1 MVLELEQLLK
11 KRGGWIMDH
20 IQIKE
25 LEVFANHGVL
35 KQENELGQ
43 KFVVSVDLTVDT
55 SKAAESDDIEDAV
68 NYVEVAELIHS
79 ETKRNTFQLIE
90 HLAGHLAEQILL
102 TFPLVKSLSLRID
115 KPWAPIRL
123 PLKTVSVE
131 IQRGWHTVCLG
142 IGSNMGDKHANLD
155 QALEILAADEHN
167 QLVKVSDYIVTEPV
181 GGVEQ
186 DDFLNGAVVM
196 QTLYTPQ
203 QILDQI
209 GVIEKKLDRVRTI
222 HWGPRTIDVDI
233 LLYDEEVV
241 VEENLI
247 IPHPEMCNRR
257 FVLEPLDQIAPYR
270 VHPICSKTI
279 HELLMALDQ

>member
-1 MVLELEQLLK
+1 
-11 KRGGWIMDH
+11 MDH

-102 TFPLVKSLSLRID
+102 TFPLVRSLSLRID

-233 LLYDEEVV
+233 LLYDDEVV

-270 VHPICSKTI
+270 VHPICSKWVIVVLKGRVKNGGKFQTSCT
-279 HELLMALDQ
+279 

>member
-1 MVLELEQLLK
+1 MVLELGQHFK

-102 TFPLVKSLSLRID
+102 TFPLVRSLSLRID

-142 IGSNMGDKHANLD
+142 IGSN
-155 QALEILAADEHN
+155 
-167 QLVKVSDYIVTEPV
+167 LV
-181 GGVEQ
+181 
-186 DDFLNGAVVM
+186 
-196 QTLYTPQ
+196 
-203 QILDQI
+203 
-209 GVIEKKLDRVRTI
+209 
-222 HWGPRTIDVDI
+222 
-233 LLYDEEVV
+233 
-241 VEENLI
+241 
-247 IPHPEMCNRR
+247 
-257 FVLEPLDQIAPYR
+257 PLGTR
-270 VHPICSKTI
+270 
-279 HELLMALDQ
+279 

>member
-1 MVLELEQLLK
+1 MDKIEIRDLE
-11 KRGGWIMDH
+11 I
-20 IQIKE
+20 
-25 LEVFANHGVL
+25 FANHGVFP
-35 KQENELGQ
+35 EETALGQ
-43 KFVVSVDLTVDT
+43 KFVVSAVMYTETRPAGLADDLSASINYGEVSHMITDFLQKNT
-55 SKAAESDDIEDAV
+55 YKLLEAA
-68 NYVEVAELIHS
+68 VE
-79 ETKRNTFQLIE
+79 N
-90 HLAGHLAEQILL
+90 LAEMLL
-102 TFPLVKSLSLRID
+102 LSLPLLKKITLRIE
-115 KPWAPIRL
+115 KPWAPVGL
-123 PLKTVSVE
+123 PLKTVAVE
-131 IQRGWHTVCLG
+131 ITRGWHTAYVAF
-142 IGSNMGDKHANLD
+142 GSNMGDKHANLD

-233 LLYDEEVV
+233 LLYDDEVV

>member
-102 TFPLVKSLSLRID
+102 TFPLVRSLSLRID

-233 LLYDEEVV
+233 LLYDDEVV

>member
-1 MVLELEQLLK
+1 M
-11 KRGGWIMDH
+11 RGIGVRATFQKAWIMDH

-102 TFPLVKSLSLRID
+102 TFPLVNSLSLRID

-233 LLYDEEVV
+233 LLYDDEVV

-279 HELLMALDQ
+279 HELLMALD

>member
-1 MVLELEQLLK
+1 MVLELEQRFK

-155 QALEILAADEHN
+155 RALEILAADEHN

-222 HWGPRTIDVDI
+222 RWGPRTIDVDI
-233 LLYDEEVV
+233 LLYDDEVV

>member
-1 MVLELEQLLK
+1 ML
-11 KRGGWIMDH
+11 
-20 IQIKE
+20 
-25 LEVFANHGVL
+25 
-35 KQENELGQ
+35 
-43 KFVVSVDLTVDT
+43 
-55 SKAAESDDIEDAV
+55 
-68 NYVEVAELIHS
+68 
-79 ETKRNTFQLIE
+79 RNWFQY
-90 HLAGHLAEQILL
+90 
-102 TFPLVKSLSLRID
+102 
-115 KPWAPIRL
+115 
-123 PLKTVSVE
+123 
-131 IQRGWHTVCLG
+131 
-142 IGSNMGDKHANLD
+142 GDKHANLD

-233 LLYDEEVV
+233 LLYDDEVV

>member
-233 LLYDEEVV
+233 LLYDDEVV

>member
-1 MVLELEQLLK
+1 
-11 KRGGWIMDH
+11 MDH

-102 TFPLVKSLSLRID
+102 TFPLVRSLSLRID

-233 LLYDEEVV
+233 LLYDDEVV

-257 FVLEPLDQIAPYR
+257 FVLEPLDQIAP
-270 VHPICSKTI
+270 
-279 HELLMALDQ
+279 

>member
-43 KFVVSVDLTVDT
+43 NFFVSVDLTVDT

-233 LLYDEEVV
+233 LLYDDEVV

>member
-1 MVLELEQLLK
+1 
-11 KRGGWIMDH
+11 MDH

-102 TFPLVKSLSLRID
+102 TFPLVRSLSLRID

-155 QALEILAADEHN
+155 QALEILAADGHN

-233 LLYDEEVV
+233 LLYDDEVV

>member
-1 MVLELEQLLK
+1 M
-11 KRGGWIMDH
+11 
-20 IQIKE
+20 
-25 LEVFANHGVL
+25 
-35 KQENELGQ
+35 
-43 KFVVSVDLTVDT
+43 
-55 SKAAESDDIEDAV
+55 
-68 NYVEVAELIHS
+68 
-79 ETKRNTFQLIE
+79 
-90 HLAGHLAEQILL
+90 
-102 TFPLVKSLSLRID
+102 
-115 KPWAPIRL
+115 
-123 PLKTVSVE
+123 
-131 IQRGWHTVCLG
+131 
-142 IGSNMGDKHANLD
+142 
-155 QALEILAADEHN
+155 
-167 QLVKVSDYIVTEPV
+167 VKVSDYIVTEPV

-233 LLYDEEVV
+233 LLYDDEVV

>member
-1 MVLELEQLLK
+1 
-11 KRGGWIMDH
+11 MDH

-102 TFPLVKSLSLRID
+102 TFPLVRSLSLRID

-123 PLKTVSVE
+123 P
-131 IQRGWHTVCLG
+131 
-142 IGSNMGDKHANLD
+142 A
-155 QALEILAADEHN
+155 
-167 QLVKVSDYIVTEPV
+167 
-181 GGVEQ
+181 
-186 DDFLNGAVVM
+186 
-196 QTLYTPQ
+196 
-203 QILDQI
+203 
-209 GVIEKKLDRVRTI
+209 
-222 HWGPRTIDVDI
+222 
-233 LLYDEEVV
+233 
-241 VEENLI
+241 
-247 IPHPEMCNRR
+247 
-257 FVLEPLDQIAPYR
+257 
-270 VHPICSKTI
+270 
-279 HELLMALDQ
+279 

>member
-1 MVLELEQLLK
+1 MFGETLHCGELI
-11 KRGGWIMDH
+11 KRLNDALGRKANNTLMCDDVTLS
-20 IQIKE
+20 QIK
-25 LEVFANHGVL
+25 VL
-35 KQENELGQ
+35 A
-43 KFVVSVDLTVDT
+43 TI

>member
-1 MVLELEQLLK
+1 M
-11 KRGGWIMDH
+11 RGIGVRATFQKAGRMDH
-20 IQIKE
+20 GSHS
-25 LEVFANHGVL
+25 NHGVL

-233 LLYDEEVV
+233 LLYDDEVV